1 VQLVG
6 NARYQPWWAVLA
18 ILSSDICGLTL
29 SFGVSILAWSA
40 VRSQVASSS
49 YPEYLIA
56 VALFVAI
63 CRGGDLYRAAGL
75 APVEELRRMA
85 IAIGGTFLLLIFVT
99 FLMKDS
105 AKYSRGMIILAWC
118 CAIILIPASRLTIR
132 PILGRQAWFAKP
144 VAILGAGRT
153 ASMLIET
160 LKSNPELALRPVVA
174 FDDNPSKSGTLGGV
188 PVIYGLGSA
197 SSCCRSVGI
206 DYAIV
211 AMPGLSRGQLL
222 DVIRGAAAGFSRLLL
237 VPDLF
242 GVSSL
247 WVEAR
252 DVGGMLGLEIR
263 DNLLHRSSLVAKRVL
278 DLALIFIALPL
289 VLPLCGAITLLV
301 KLTSR
306 GPAFYSQGRVG
317 RGGEMIQVWKF
328 RTMLS
333 NAEELL
339 QQLLVRNPQLQTEWL
354 KDHKLKDDPRIT
366 AVGRFL
372 RKTSLD
378 ELPQLWNVVK
388 GEMSLV
394 GPRPIVSA
402 EIEKFGESY
411 DTYTRVPPGITG
423 PWQVSGRNS
432 LSYEERVR
440 LNEHYVRNWSVW
452 LDLFILFKTIRVV
465 LTSDGAY

>member
-1 VQLVG
+1 
-6 NARYQPWWAVLA
+6 
-18 ILSSDICGLTL
+18 
-29 SFGVSILAWSA
+29 
-40 VRSQVASSS
+40 
-49 YPEYLIA
+49 
-56 VALFVAI
+56 
-63 CRGGDLYRAAGL
+63 
-75 APVEELRRMA
+75 
-85 IAIGGTFLLLIFVT
+85 
-99 FLMKDS
+99 
-105 AKYSRGMIILAWC
+105 
-118 CAIILIPASRLTIR
+118 
-132 PILGRQAWFAKP
+132 
-144 VAILGAGRT
+144 
-153 ASMLIET
+153 
-160 LKSNPELALRPVVA
+160 
-174 FDDNPSKSGTLGGV
+174 
-188 PVIYGLGSA
+188 
-197 SSCCRSVGI
+197 
-206 DYAIV
+206 
-211 AMPGLSRGQLL
+211 
-222 DVIRGAAAGFSRLLL
+222 
-237 VPDLF
+237 
-242 GVSSL
+242 
-247 WVEAR
+247 
-252 DVGGMLGLEIR
+252 
-263 DNLLHRSSLVAKRVL
+263 
-278 DLALIFIALPL
+278 
-289 VLPLCGAITLLV
+289 
-301 KLTSR
+301 
-306 GPAFYSQGRVG
+306 
-317 RGGEMIQVWKF
+317 MIQVWKF